1 MELVIIQKKIFVLRG
16 HRVMIDKHL
25 AELYGVPTKSLN
37 LAVKRNIKK
46 FPSDFMFQ
54 LNEEEFQTLRFQFET
69 SKTEKRGGRRFLPF
83 AFTEHGIT
91 MLSSVLRSPTAIDVN
106 IAVVRAF
113 IFLKQFNNDIKL
125 LQKQML
131 EMESRFNRK
140 FDNIN
145 EIIEYLISKPE
156 PKEIKSKPRK
166 QIGFKIGGK
175 NK

>member
-1 MELVIIQKKIFVLRG
+1 MELVIIQKKIFVIRG
-16 HRVMIDKHL
+16 QRVMIDQHL

-37 LAVKRNIKK
+37 LAIKRNIKK
-46 FPSDFMFQ
+46 FPADFMFQ
-54 LNEEEFQTLRFQFET
+54 LNEEEFQTLRFQIET
-69 SKTEKRGGRRFLPF
+69 SKTEKRGGRRFLPY

-113 IFLKQFNNDIKL
+113 IFLKQYSNDFKL
-125 LQKQML
+125 LQKQMH

-156 PKEIKSKPRK
+156 PKEEKPKPKK
-166 QIGFKIGGK
+166 QIGFRIAR
-175 NK
+175 NKK

>member
-1 MELVIIQKKIFVLRG
+1 M
-16 HRVMIDKHL
+16 
-25 AELYGVPTKSLN
+25 N
-37 LAVKRNIKK
+37 RNIER
-46 FPSDFMFQ
+46 FPSDFMFE
-54 LNEEEFQTLRFQFET
+54 LTTKEWENLRSQIGT
-69 SKTEKRGGRRFLPF
+69 SSWGGTRFLPY

-91 MLSSVLRSPTAIDVN
+91 MLSSVLRSKTAIDVN

-113 IFLKQFNNDIKL
+113 IFLKQYSNDFKL
-125 LQKQML
+125 LQKQMH

-156 PKEIKSKPRK
+156 PKEEKPKPKR

-175 NK
+175 K